1 MNLAKIEN
9 FNQFVQVKGN
19 KIITDSHTVAKVFG
33 KSHKNVLRDIYNL
46 QHDCPEEFGKLNF
59 ELTSYKDRWNREKP
73 MFEMTKNG
81 FVLLV
86 MGFNGKR
93 ATQFKIVFIEAFDYL
108 ITQASKTSYQLLEE
122 YQQLCLNAK
131 MEEQLASYCGK
142 GLNRWKGKKPTL
154 YEQMKR
160 LEDKIQIN
168 LNLVIDGKQSQIS
181 S

>member
-1 MNLAKIEN
+1 MNLQKIEN
-9 FNQFVQVKGN
+9 FSQFVQVKGD

-33 KSHKNVLRDIYNL
+33 KSHKNVLRDIQNL
-46 QHDCPEEFGKLNF
+46 LEDCPDKFGGLNF

-93 ATQFKIVFIEAFDYL
+93 ATQFKIAFIEAFDYL
-108 ITQASKTSYQLLEE
+108 ITQAGKTSYQLLQE
-122 YQQLCLNAK
+122 YQQLCLNTK

-142 GLNRWKGKKPTL
+142 GLSRWKGKKPSL
-154 YEQMKR
+154 YEKIKL

-168 LNLVIDGKQSQIS
+168 LNLVIDDKTFE
-181 S
+181 

>member
-1 MNLAKIEN
+1 MNLQKIEN

-46 QHDCPEEFGKLNF
+46 LQDCPDEFGGLNF
-59 ELTSYKDRWNREKP
+59 ELTSYKDRWNRDKP
-73 MFEMTKNG
+73 MFEITKNG

-93 ATQFKIVFIEAFDYL
+93 ATQFKIAFIEAFDYL
-108 ITQASKTSYQLLEE
+108 ISQAQKTSYQLLEE
-122 YQQLCLNAK
+122 YQQLCLNTK

-154 YEQMKR
+154 YEKMKR

-168 LNLVIDGKQSQIS
+168 LNLVIDEKLLTA
-181 S
+181 